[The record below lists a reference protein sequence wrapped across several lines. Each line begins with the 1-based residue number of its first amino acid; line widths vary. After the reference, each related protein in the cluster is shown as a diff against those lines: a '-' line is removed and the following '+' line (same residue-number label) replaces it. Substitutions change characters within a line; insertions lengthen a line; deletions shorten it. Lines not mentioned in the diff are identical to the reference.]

1 MRLHTSFVLQC
12 VGKVASSCALCNGST
27 VSNLSSTF
35 KTVSLSRKYL
45 LNVKHDSEVR
55 KKCRREAEKGKD
67 MRKEQVRKGE
77 NRALHY

>member
-1 MRLHTSFVLQC
+1 
-12 VGKVASSCALCNGST
+12 
-27 VSNLSSTF
+27 
-35 KTVSLSRKYL
+35 LSRKYL